1 MLFRSVQ
8 VSSKLSQSRPL
19 LGKDAT
25 DEQIKEF
32 REYLGIPEKPDGY
45 NLEGFN
51 IKDQDKGFLEKYLAK
66 AHATH
71 QTNDQVRAGIQT
83 YVDIAAEVNAG
94 LHERDSKVAQE
105 ASDELHKEWGDD
117 YRRNINLI
125 NSMLDGA
132 GQDVKASL
140 FKGRLQDGTPIG
152 SSPAILRWL
161 LGLEL
166 QRNPARVITPNSG
179 ERMGETVSDEIA
191 KIEKTMRENRKAYD
205 KDEKMQ
211 SRYRE
216 LLQWQEENKKKA
228 A

>member
-1 MLFRSVQ
+1 MLFRS
-8 VSSKLSQSRPL
+8 
-19 LGKDAT
+19 
-25 DEQIKEF
+25 
-32 REYLGIPEKPDGY
+32 
-45 NLEGFN
+45 
-51 IKDQDKGFLEKYLAK
+51 
-66 AHATH
+66 
-71 QTNDQVRAGIQT
+71 
-83 YVDIAAEVNAG
+83 
-94 LHERDSKVAQE
+94 
-105 ASDELHKEWGDD
+105 
-117 YRRNINLI
+117 NLI

-191 KIEKTMRENRKAYD
+191 KIEKAMRDNRKAYD

-211 SRYRE
+211 ARYRE
-216 LLQWQEENKKKA
+216 LLQWQGENKKKA